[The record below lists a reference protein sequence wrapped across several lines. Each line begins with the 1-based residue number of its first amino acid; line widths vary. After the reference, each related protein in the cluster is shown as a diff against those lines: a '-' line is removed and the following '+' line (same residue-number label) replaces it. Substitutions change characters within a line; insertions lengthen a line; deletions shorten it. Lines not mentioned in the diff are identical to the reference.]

1 MIEEDFS
8 EEINKKIED
17 IQKRF
22 LAGKLTLLDL
32 ELAPLFNE
40 LENTLSVYN
49 LNKYSKSYKYA
60 TELLSQKFN
69 ELKNLL
75 SSLDTEKKFMA
86 YLKSNPDDSSIS
98 DLMKDCWREPFN
110 IYALSLGFLED
121 SKNKLS
127 IDRSS
132 SITIEHLDKLKVK
145 NDFLLEIPR
154 HNFTE
159 KMTEYFNGIKD
170 SLPCSF
176 NDIFAKEKIQ
186 EKIYEKFVYLLHLLQ
201 LGKIKYE
208 NETKTLYI

>member
-8 EEINKKIED
+8 EEINRKIED
-17 IQKRF
+17 IQKEV

-49 LNKYSKSYKYA
+49 LNKYSKSYKNA
-60 TELLSQKFN
+60 TKLLSQKFD

-86 YLKSNPDDSSIS
+86 YLKSNPDDSSIL
-98 DLMKDCWREPFN
+98 DLMKGCWREPFN
-110 IYALSLGFLED
+110 IDALSLGFLED

-145 NDFLLEIPR
+145 NNFLLEIPR
-154 HNFTE
+154 YNFTE
-159 KMTEYFNGIKD
+159 KMTEFFNEIKD
-170 SLPCSF
+170 NLPCSF

>member
-17 IQKRF
+17 IQKRV
-22 LAGKLTLLDL
+22 LAGKLTLLEL

-49 LNKYSKSYKYA
+49 LNKYSKSYKNA
-60 TELLSQKFN
+60 AELLSQKFD
-69 ELKNLL
+69 ELKSLL

-86 YLKSNPDDSSIS
+86 FLKSNPDDSSIFE
-98 DLMKDCWREPFN
+98 LMKGCWREPFN
-110 IYALSLGFLED
+110 IDALSLEFLEN

-127 IDRSS
+127 RERSR
-132 SITIEHLDKLKVK
+132 SITIEHLNKLKVK
-145 NDFLLEIPR
+145 NNFILEIPR

-159 KMTEYFNGIKD
+159 KMTEFFNEIKD
-170 SLPCSF
+170 ILPCSF

-186 EKIYEKFVYLLHLLQ
+186 EKIYEKFVYLLHHLQ
-201 LGKIKYE
+201 QGKIKYE

>member
-1 MIEEDFS
+1 MIEEDIS

-17 IQKRF
+17 IQKEV

-32 ELAPLFNE
+32 ELAPFFNE

-49 LNKYSKSYKYA
+49 LNKYSKTYENA
-60 TELLSQKFN
+60 IHLLTQKFD

-75 SSLDTEKKFMA
+75 SSLDTEKKFTA
-86 YLKSNPDDSSIS
+86 YWKSNPDESSIS
-98 DLMKDCWREPFN
+98 ELMKGCWREPFN
-110 IYALSLGFLED
+110 IDALSLGFLED

-145 NDFLLEIPR
+145 NNFILEIPR

-159 KMTEYFNGIKD
+159 KMTDFFNGIKD
-170 SLPCSF
+170 NLPCSF
-176 NDIFAKEKIQ
+176 NDVFAKEKIQ

-201 LGKIKYE
+201 QGKIKYE

>member
-17 IQKRF
+17 IQKRV

-49 LNKYSKSYKYA
+49 LNKYSKSYKNA

-110 IYALSLGFLED
+110 IEVLSLKFLED

-132 SITIEHLDKLKVK
+132 SMTIEHLDKLKVK
-145 NDFLLEIPR
+145 NNFLLEMPR

-201 LGKIKYE
+201 QGKIKYE

>member
-1 MIEEDFS
+1 MIEEDIS

-17 IQKRF
+17 IQRKV

-49 LNKYSKSYKYA
+49 LNKYSKSYEYA
-60 TELLSQKFN
+60 CRLLTQKFD

-86 YLKSNPDDSSIS
+86 YLKSNPDEASIIE
-98 DLMKDCWREPFN
+98 LMKGCWREPFN
-110 IYALSLGFLED
+110 IDALSLEFLED

-127 IDRSS
+127 IDRGG
-132 SITIEHLDKLKVK
+132 SITIEHLNKLKVK
-145 NDFLLEIPR
+145 NNFLLEIPR

-170 SLPCSF
+170 
-176 NDIFAKEKIQ
+176 
-186 EKIYEKFVYLLHLLQ
+186 KF
-201 LGKIKYE
+201 
-208 NETKTLYI
+208 

>member
-1 MIEEDFS
+1 MIEEDIS

-17 IQKRF
+17 IQKKV

-40 LENTLSVYN
+40 LENTLNVYN
-49 LNKYSKSYKYA
+49 LNKYSKSYENA
-60 TELLSQKFN
+60 CQLLTQKFE

-86 YLKSNPDDSSIS
+86 YLKSNPDESSIYE
-98 DLMKDCWREPFN
+98 LMKGCWREPFN
-110 IYALSLGFLED
+110 IFALSFGFLED
-121 SKNKLS
+121 SKNRLS
-127 IDRSS
+127 KEKSS

-145 NDFLLEIPR
+145 NNFLLEIPR

-170 SLPCSF
+170 NLPCSF
-176 NDIFAKEKIQ
+176 NDIFAKEKVQ
-186 EKIYEKFVYLLHLLQ
+186 EKIYENFVYLLHLLQ

-208 NETKTLYI
+208 NETKTIYI

>member
-1 MIEEDFS
+1 MSEEDIS
-8 EEINKKIED
+8 EEVNKKIED
-17 IQKRF
+17 IQKEV

-49 LNKYSKSYKYA
+49 LNKYSKSYKNA
-60 TELLSQKFN
+60 AELLSQKFE

-86 YLKSNPDDSSIS
+86 FLKSNPDDSSIFE
-98 DLMKDCWREPFN
+98 LMKGCWREPFF
-110 IYALSLGFLED
+110 IEALSLEFLED
-121 SKNKLS
+121 SNNKLS
-127 IDRSS
+127 RDRSS
-132 SITIEHLDKLKVK
+132 SITIEHLEKLKVK
-145 NDFLLEIPR
+145 NNFLLEIPK

-159 KMTEYFNGIKD
+159 KMTEFFNEIKD
-170 SLPCSF
+170 NLPCSF

>member
-1 MIEEDFS
+1 MIEEDIS
-8 EEINKKIED
+8 EEINRKIED
-17 IQKRF
+17 IQKEV

-49 LNKYSKSYKYA
+49 LNKYSKSYKNA
-60 TELLSQKFN
+60 TELLSQKFD

-86 YLKSNPDDSSIS
+86 FLKSNPDDSSIFE
-98 DLMKDCWREPFN
+98 LMKGCWREPFN
-110 IYALSLGFLED
+110 IHALSLEFLEN

-127 IDRSS
+127 RERSR
-132 SITIEHLDKLKVK
+132 SITIEHLNKLKVK
-145 NDFLLEIPR
+145 NNFILEIPR

-159 KMTEYFNGIKD
+159 KMTEFFNEIKD
-170 SLPCSF
+170 ILPCSF

-201 LGKIKYE
+201 QGKIKYE

>member
-1 MIEEDFS
+1 MIEEDIS

-17 IQKRF
+17 IQKEV

-49 LNKYSKSYKYA
+49 LNKYSKSYKNA
-60 TELLSQKFN
+60 AELLSQKFD

-86 YLKSNPDDSSIS
+86 FLKSNPDDSSIFE
-98 DLMKDCWREPFN
+98 LMKGCWREPFN
-110 IYALSLGFLED
+110 IDALSLEFLEN

-127 IDRSS
+127 RERSR
-132 SITIEHLDKLKVK
+132 SITIEHLNKLKVK
-145 NDFLLEIPR
+145 NNFILEIPR

-159 KMTEYFNGIKD
+159 KMTEFFNEIKD
-170 SLPCSF
+170 ILPCSF

-201 LGKIKYE
+201 QGKIKYE

>member
-1 MIEEDFS
+1 MIEEDIS

-17 IQKRF
+17 IQKEV

-49 LNKYSKSYKYA
+49 LNKYSKSYKNA
-60 TELLSQKFN
+60 AELLSQKFD

-86 YLKSNPDDSSIS
+86 YLNSNPDDSSIFE
-98 DLMKDCWREPFN
+98 LMKGCWREPFN
-110 IYALSLGFLED
+110 IDALSLEFLEN

-127 IDRSS
+127 IDRSR

-145 NDFLLEIPR
+145 NNFLLEIPR

-159 KMTEYFNGIKD
+159 KMTEFFNEIKD
-170 SLPCSF
+170 ILPCSF

-201 LGKIKYE
+201 QGKIKYE

>member
-17 IQKRF
+17 IQKEV

-49 LNKYSKSYKYA
+49 LNKYSKSYKNA
-60 TELLSQKFN
+60 AELLSQKFD

-86 YLKSNPDDSSIS
+86 FLKSNPDDSSILE
-98 DLMKDCWREPFN
+98 LMKGCWRESFN
-110 IYALSLGFLED
+110 IEALSLEFLEN

-127 IDRSS
+127 RERSR
-132 SITIEHLDKLKVK
+132 SITIEHLNKLKVK
-145 NDFLLEIPR
+145 NNFILEIPR

-159 KMTEYFNGIKD
+159 KMTEFFNEIKD
-170 SLPCSF
+170 ILPCSF

-201 LGKIKYE
+201 QGKIKYE

>member
-1 MIEEDFS
+1 MIEEDIS

-17 IQKRF
+17 IQKEV

-49 LNKYSKSYKYA
+49 LNKYSKSYKNA
-60 TELLSQKFN
+60 TELLSQKFD

-86 YLKSNPDDSSIS
+86 YLKSNPDDSSI
-98 DLMKDCWREPFN
+98 LELLKGCWRESFN
-110 IYALSLGFLED
+110 IEALSLEFLEN

-127 IDRSS
+127 RERSR
-132 SITIEHLDKLKVK
+132 SITIEHLDKIKVK
-145 NDFLLEIPR
+145 NNFILEIPR

-159 KMTEYFNGIKD
+159 KMTEFFNEIKD
-170 SLPCSF
+170 ILPCSF

-201 LGKIKYE
+201 QGKIKYE